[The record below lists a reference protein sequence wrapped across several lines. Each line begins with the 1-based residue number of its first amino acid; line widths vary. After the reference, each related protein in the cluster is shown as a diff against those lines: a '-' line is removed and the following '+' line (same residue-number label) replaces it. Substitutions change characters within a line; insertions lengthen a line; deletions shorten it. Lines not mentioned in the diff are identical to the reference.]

1 MASPWDQWDET
12 NGGSLVAATVTT
24 VTVAAIFVGLRFY
37 TRMRIVH
44 TLGPSD
50 WAILLALVFS
60 IGNTACTLHRTLL
73 PLPLSL
79 AHCPS
84 PSQEFYFIDPL
95 QSIEWKLPGC

>member
-24 VTVAAIFVGLRFY
+24 VTIAAIFVGLRFY
-37 TRMRIVH
+37 TRIRIVR

-50 WAILLALVFS
+50 WAIFLALIFS

-73 PLPLSL
+73 SVSLTHSLPHSL
-79 AHCPS
+79 TGVIFH
-84 PSQEFYFIDPL
+84 
-95 QSIEWKLPGC
+95 